1 MSETAKKKR
10 GRPRKKPE
18 PKVQVQRPVD
28 DSPHNSHLK
37 WDGKVSQE
45 VNFDGRFSSVEPLKS
60 QQPGRKKP
68 YKWNHRALQNWIMG
82 QADPAGFLSSVML
95 GKEIFPVYAQDE
107 DGNVKHVGKIS
118 ADPELRISA
127 AKTLLAKC
135 VPDLKAVEI
144 NQTIEERKV
153 IDISAL
159 SDNDLSTIERVLE
172 HAIVDGDP
180 SGEDAEIPEA
190 IHTGLL
196 EHDRTRS

>member
-1 MSETAKKKR
+1 LPETAKKKR

-37 WDGKVSQE
+37 WDGKVSQD
-45 VNFDGRFSSVEPLKS
+45 VKFDGRFSSVEPLKT
-60 QQPGRKKP
+60 QQAGRKKP

-107 DGNVKHVGKIS
+107 EGNVKHVGKIS

-159 SDNDLSTIERVLE
+159 SDNDLTTIERVLE
-172 HAIVDGDP
+172 HAVIDGD
-180 SGEDAEIPEA
+180 SSRENEEISETVYPE
-190 IHTGLL
+190 LL
-196 EHDRTRS
+196 ASNRASS

>member
-1 MSETAKKKR
+1 MSETPKNKR

-18 PKVQVQRPVD
+18 PKIQVQRPVD

-45 VNFDGRFSSVEPLKS
+45 VNFDGRFSSVEPLKN

-190 IHTGLL
+190 VHTGLL

>member
-1 MSETAKKKR
+1 LPENVKKKR

-18 PKVQVQRPVD
+18 AKVQVQRPVD

-37 WDGKVSQE
+37 WDGKVSDE
-45 VNFDGRFSSVEPLKS
+45 VQFDGRFNSVEPLKT

-107 DGNVKHVGKIS
+107 DGNVKHIGKIS

-135 VPDLKAVEI
+135 VPDLRAVEI

-159 SDNDLSTIERVLE
+159 SDNDLTTIERVLE
-172 HAIVDGDP
+172 HAVIDGDP
-180 SGEDAEIPEA
+180 SGENAEISEA
-190 IHTGLL
+190 VHSGIL
-196 EHDRTRS
+196 EDHRAGT

>member
-18 PKVQVQRPVD
+18 PKIQVQRPVD
-28 DSPHNSHLK
+28 DSPYNSHLK

-45 VNFDGRFSSVEPLKS
+45 VNFDGRFSSVEPLKN

-180 SGEDAEIPEA
+180 SGEDAEILEAVHPE
-190 IHTGLL
+190 LL
-196 EHDRTRS
+196 ASNRAGA

>member
-45 VNFDGRFSSVEPLKS
+45 VNFDGRFSSVEPLKN

-159 SDNDLSTIERVLE
+159 SDNDLSTIERVL
-172 HAIVDGDP
+172 
-180 SGEDAEIPEA
+180 
-190 IHTGLL
+190 
-196 EHDRTRS
+196 

>member
-159 SDNDLSTIERVLE
+159 SDNDLNTIERVLE

>member
-1 MSETAKKKR
+1 LSETKKKKR
-10 GRPRKKPE
+10 GRPRKKPD

-37 WDGKVSQE
+37 WDGKVSEE
-45 VNFDGRFSSVEPLKS
+45 VNFDGRFTSVEPLKT
-60 QQPGRKKP
+60 QQPARRKP

-95 GKEIFPVYAQDE
+95 GKEMFPVYAQDE
-107 DGNVKHVGKIS
+107 DGNVKHVGKIA

-159 SDNDLSTIERVLE
+159 SDNDLTTIERVLE
-172 HAIVDGDP
+172 HAFIEGDP
-180 SGEDAEIPEA
+180 SGEDAEISEA
-190 IHTGLL
+190 VHNELL
-196 EHDRTRS
+196 EHNRART